1 MPRILIVDDNETM
14 REGLAATVRR
24 MGHEVMMAASG
35 AEGLAL
41 FRQRGADFVITDLK
55 MQGTDGTE
63 VVRVVRELDPGCPA
77 MIVTAFGTVETAVE
91 AMRLGAYDFLQKP
104 FAPEVV
110 RLKVERA
117 LALRGERRARERAE
131 AESDALRAD
140 AAAPYGFAEMVGE
153 TPAMRA
159 VFQTIDK
166 VAPTDASVYVY
177 GESGTG
183 KELVARAIHA
193 RSRRAAG
200 PFIKVNCGALTET
213 LLESELFGHEKG
225 SFTGA
230 IKRKL
235 GRFELADQGTLFLDE
250 IGDVTPALQLK
261 LLRVLQEQEFE
272 RVGGEETV
280 KVDVRVISA
289 THKDI
294 KGEVAAGRFREDL
307 FYRVHV
313 VPCLVP
319 ALRERREDIPRL
331 VAHFIAKLGPRTN
344 PAVRGIDEVA
354 LARLSAYAWPGN
366 VRELE
371 NAVEQ
376 ALVFAEGQTIGV
388 AALPEML
395 RGGSAANTLAVPAG
409 EMGLTAILEDLERQL
424 IQKAYDKS
432 GGVKTETARLLGI
445 KTSALYYKLEKYGIG
460 VVESRGGDGAAAP
473 ADGGLL
479 EDGPSASSVPSMAS
493 MATSSSKSAASAPAP
508 ASPALGAG
516 TSAGARAV
524 KDDRSKG

>member
-1 MPRILIVDDNETM
+1 VSAGTIERAATPPPATGGPAPRVLVVDDEASM
-14 REGLAATVRR
+14 RDMLRIVLRRDGYEVLMADGARAAAAILEREAIDLLLSDIR
-24 MGHEVMMAASG
+24 MPDGSGVDVLRAAKQANADVVAFMM
-35 AEGLAL
+35 
-41 FRQRGADFVITDLK
+41 
-55 MQGTDGTE
+55 
-63 VVRVVRELDPGCPA
+63 
-77 MIVTAFGTVETAVE
+77 TAFASTETAVE
-91 AMRLGAYDFLQKP
+91 AMRLGAFDFLQKP

-117 LALRGERRARERAE
+117 LELGAERRARERAE

-140 AAAPYGFAEMVGE
+140 AAAPYRFAEIVGE

-159 VFQTIDK
+159 VFAAIEK
-166 VAPTDASVYVY
+166 VAPSDASVYIY

-200 PFIKVNCGALTET
+200 PFIKVNCGALSET

-225 SFTGA
+225 AFTGA

-235 GRFELADQGTLFLDE
+235 GRFELADKGTLFLDE

-261 LLRVLQEQEFE
+261 LLRVLQERELE
-272 RVGGEETV
+272 RVGGEETI

-307 FYRVHV
+307 FYRLHV

-319 ALRERREDIPRL
+319 PLRERKEDIPRL
-331 VAHFIAKLGPRTN
+331 VAHFIEKLGKRTN
-344 PAVRGIDEVA
+344 AAVRGIAEPA
-354 LARLSAYAWPGN
+354 LARLHTYSWPGN

-371 NAVEQ
+371 NVIEQ
-376 ALVFAEGQTIGV
+376 ALVFAEGDKIDV
-388 AALPEML
+388 AALPETL
-395 RGGSAANTLAVPAG
+395 RGRATESTLAVPPG
-409 EMGLTAILEDLERQL
+409 EMSLTEILEDLERQL

-432 GGVKTETARLLGI
+432 GGVKTETARLLG
-445 KTSALYYKLEKYGIG
+445 
-460 VVESRGGDGAAAP
+460 
-473 ADGGLL
+473 
-479 EDGPSASSVPSMAS
+479 M
-493 MATSSSKSAASAPAP
+493 
-508 ASPALGAG
+508 
-516 TSAGARAV
+516 
-524 KDDRSKG
+524 